1 MIEVKNL
8 SRKYGEKIAVNNIS
22 FSVERGKIWGFL
34 GPNGAGKTTTMRI
47 LTGYLPPSSG
57 KAFIAGYDVVE
68 HPLKAKSHIGYLP
81 EIPPLYNDM
90 TVQGYI
96 GFVAE
101 LKGMK
106 GKSIKTAVG
115 NAIEKTGLNSV
126 KKRLIKNLSK
136 GFRQRVGI
144 AQAIV
149 NNPDV
154 LILDEPTIGLD
165 PAQIIEI
172 RELIKSLKEEHT
184 VILSTHI
191 LPEVT
196 QTCDGV
202 VIINE
207 GRLRAASSI
216 TELQKRFEE
225 NKGVYIETDPTLD
238 SEQLKL
244 VAGVKDV
251 VKEGRGFRVF
261 WDDDSIGEKS
271 LFEYIK
277 VKDIVLKE
285 WKRVTP
291 TLEDLYLRI
300 VSSDKGGDK

>member
-8 SRKYGEKIAVNNIS
+8 LRKYGEKIAVHNIS

-47 LTGYLPPSSG
+47 LTGYLPPTEG
-57 KAFIAGYDVVE
+57 EAYIAGYDVVKY
-68 HPLKAKSHIGYLP
+68 PLRAKTHIGYLP

-90 TVQGYI
+90 TVRGYI

-106 GKSIKTAVG
+106 GKEKQRSVG
-115 NAIEKTGLNSV
+115 AAIEKTGLESV

-149 NNPDV
+149 NDPDV

-172 RELIKSLKEEHT
+172 RELIKSLKENHT

-191 LPEVT
+191 LTEVT

-207 GRLRAASSI
+207 GQLRASGSI
-216 TELQKRFEE
+216 SELREKFKEQK
-225 NKGVYIETDPTLD
+225 GIYLETVPPLET
-238 SEQLKL
+238 EQLNMISGIKA
-244 VAGVKDV
+244 VEPDGNGYKI
-251 VKEGRGFRVF
+251 F
-261 WDDDSIGEKS
+261 WEDEQIGEKS

-277 VKDIVLKE
+277 TKDIVLKE
-285 WKRVTP
+285 WRIITP
-291 TLEDLYLRI
+291 TLEDLYLKI
-300 VSSDKGGDK
+300 VSSDKGGVQ